1 MWDKTRGLPLW
12 RRSGMRSLAL
22 VTAAGLSLAPLLAG
36 SSELNGKDRPA
47 DKAPAAKEKKAE
59 TVGCGD
65 HGTAVQFFD
74 TPSEAAKQAKK
85 DQKLVFVLHVS
96 GLFEDPKLT

>member
-1 MWDKTRGLPLW
+1 
-12 RRSGMRSLAL
+12 MRFLAL
-22 VTAAGLSLAPLLAG
+22 VTAAGLSLAPG
-36 SSELNGKDRPA
+36 PGGGSELNGKDRAAGKPPA
-47 DKAPAAKEKKAE
+47 AAPAAKEKKAE
-59 TVGCGD
+59 TGCGD

>member
-1 MWDKTRGLPLW
+1 
-12 RRSGMRSLAL
+12 MRFLAL
-22 VTAAGLSLAPLLAG
+22 VTAAGLSLAPWLAG
-36 SSELNGKDRPA
+36 GSELNGKDRAAGKPPA
-47 DKAPAAKEKKAE
+47 AASAAKEKKAE
-59 TVGCGD
+59 IGGCGD